1 MTHPRCACGASLSG
15 PDPSGRAKAA
25 PSVRL
30 NQLRPVVLPGLF
42 ALSAVLAG
50 CSTPTPPAP
59 PDLKAIGPSFTQ
71 AGPDGSDAL
80 GAATWRGFGDPVLE
94 GLIQQARAANLD
106 VRIAQQRV
114 RQARAG
120 STAAASRLLPNVTAT
135 GSVSDQRTGLPSE
148 VKRGLPDTRALR
160 GAGDL
165 SWGLDV
171 FGASR
176 AASDA
181 AELTLAFVP
190 ALYAPWFRLR
200 ADADQDAVGTRSL
213 PQPLA
218 T

>member
-25 PSVRL
+25 RSVRL
-30 NQLRPVVLPGLF
+30 NQLRSVVLPGLF

-120 STAAASRLLPNVTAT
+120 STAAASRLLPTVTAT

-148 VKRGLPDTRALR
+148 AERGLPDTQALR

-165 SWGLDV
+165 GWGLDV

-190 ALYAPWFRLR
+190 ALYAAWFRLR

>member
-1 MTHPRCACGASLSG
+1 MTHPRCACGAPLSA

-25 PSVRL
+25 RSVRL
-30 NQLRPVVLPGLF
+30 NQLRPVVLLGLF

-59 PDLKAIGPSFTQ
+59 PDLKAIGPSFTKP
-71 AGPDGSDAL
+71 GPDGSDSL
-80 GAATWRGFGDPVLE
+80 DAATWRGFGDPVLE

-120 STAAASRLLPNVTAT
+120 STAAASRLLPTVAAT
-135 GSVSDQRTGLPSE
+135 GSVSDQCTGLPAE
-148 VKRGLPDTRALR
+148 VKRGLPDTRAMR
-160 GAGDL
+160 GAIDL
-165 SWGLDV
+165 GWELDV
-171 FGASR
+171 FGANH
-176 AASDA
+176 AAADA
-181 AELTLAFVP
+181 AELTLALVP
-190 ALYAPWFRLR
+190 ALYAAWFRLR
-200 ADADQDAVGTRSL
+200 ADADQDAVGTGSL